1 MNLNPNLLALLV
13 AAIWGLAP
21 IFEKLSL
28 QSMSPLFVLFVR
40 FVLVTSLFVPIF
52 ITSNE
57 AFSVD
62 QLSFR
67 NLMLILIPGIL
78 AVVGIYLYF
87 NALAGSSASK
97 IVPLTAIYPLFTCF
111 YAFIFL
117 KEDFTTEKIVGT
129 ILIVAGVFILNYKDY
144 LQN

>member
-52 ITSNE
+52 ITSNQ

-117 KEDFTTEKIVGT
+117 KEDFTTEKIIGT

>member
-1 MNLNPNLLALLV
+1 MNINPNLLALLV

-28 QSMSPLFVLFVR
+28 HSMSPLYVLFIR

-52 ITSNE
+52 ITSNQ
-57 AFSVD
+57 ALNLD
-62 QLSFR
+62 QLTLK

-78 AVVGIYLYF
+78 AVIGIYLYF
-87 NALAGSSASK
+87 NALADSSSSK

-117 KEDFTTEKIVGT
+117 KEDFTTEKIIGT

>member
-117 KEDFTTEKIVGT
+117 KEDFTTEKIVVT
-129 ILIVAGVFILNYKDY
+129 ILLVAGVFILNYKDY

>member
-1 MNLNPNLLALLV
+1 MNINPNLLALLV

-28 QSMSPLFVLFVR
+28 HSMSPLYVLFIR

-52 ITSNE
+52 ITSNQ
-57 AFSVD
+57 ALNLD
-62 QLSFR
+62 QLTLK

-78 AVVGIYLYF
+78 AVIGIYLYF
-87 NALAGSSASK
+87 NALADSSASK

>member
-1 MNLNPNLLALLV
+1 MNINPNLLALLV

-28 QSMSPLFVLFVR
+28 HSMSPLYVLFIR

-52 ITSNE
+52 ITSNQ
-57 AFSVD
+57 ALNLD
-62 QLSFR
+62 QLTLK

-78 AVVGIYLYF
+78 AVIGIYLYF
-87 NALAGSSASK
+87 NALADSSASK

-117 KEDFTTEKIVGT
+117 KEDFTTEKIIGT

>member
-52 ITSNE
+52 ITSNQ

-144 LQN
+144 LQH

>member
-52 ITSNE
+52 ITSNQ
-57 AFSVD
+57 AFSID

-144 LQN
+144 LQH

>member
-52 ITSNE
+52 ITSNQ